1 MRVERLNARVAQLER
16 EKERLDYER
25 QMAQMYLLAAVGPWS
40 DDGSRPTGCELGNQN
55 CRPPAA
61 SRSGGGI
68 VRRTARSSSAKSGTV
83 PSIDGY
89 SSQPGHP
96 PSSRA
101 SSKVSSRASSKV
113 SSRASSKNRQAIRQ
127 GRAGLLARLSRGTGC
142 LEAGSEAASECLSVA
157 TSATAGELA
166 KACAPR
172 KNLADVSRPPPGA
185 PHPLR
190 EFVMAIRGQ
199 RPAGQMPGKLPRSWR
214 TPATGGSSEGSSAFS
229 DRTPELEGL
238 ATQATGRIGM
248 GGAVSLVKE

>member
-83 PSIDGY
+83 PSTDGY

-96 PSSRA
+96 P
-101 SSKVSSRASSKV
+101 SSRASSKV

-199 RPAGQMPGKLPRSWR
+199 RPAGQMPGKLPRSMR
-214 TPATGGSSEGSSAFS
+214 APGTGASSEGGSSAVS
-229 DRTPELEGL
+229 DSTPELEGL
-238 ATQATGRIGM
+238 GLSTQGTGRV
-248 GGAVSLVKE
+248 GGAKSLSLVKE